1 MNGLTRFV
9 RWATR
14 ADARESAR
22 RRRIRSEAGRKSSE
36 TRRRKAVELIPDGP
50 SEPVECP
57 MDDPSCEGAD
67 GECHDACER
76 PDAADMRL
84 EADDARD
91 AMDASLRETQ

>member
-1 MNGLTRFV
+1 
-9 RWATR
+9 
-14 ADARESAR
+14 
-22 RRRIRSEAGRKSSE
+22 
-36 TRRRKAVELIPDGP
+36 
-50 SEPVECP
+50 